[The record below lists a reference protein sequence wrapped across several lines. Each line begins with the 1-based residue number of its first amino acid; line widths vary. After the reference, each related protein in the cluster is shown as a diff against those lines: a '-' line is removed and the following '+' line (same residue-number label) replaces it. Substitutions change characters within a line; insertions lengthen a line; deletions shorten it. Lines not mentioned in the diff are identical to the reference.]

1 MKLNSSDFED
11 GGDIPLKFTCQ
22 GEGIS
27 PTLSWSEIP
36 AGAKSL
42 ALSLVDPDA
51 PGGNFIHWLIINIP
65 ASASGIG
72 QNETIGDEL
81 PNTTGNTNY
90 IPPCPPS
97 GKHRYIFTLYALDVD
112 HLDPQI
118 ISDFEAAIKPYILD
132 QAQLIGLY
140 RKQ

>member
-65 ASASGIG
+65 ASASGI
-72 QNETIGDEL
+72 
-81 PNTTGNTNY
+81 
-90 IPPCPPS
+90 
-97 GKHRYIFTLYALDVD
+97 
-112 HLDPQI
+112 
-118 ISDFEAAIKPYILD
+118 
-132 QAQLIGLY
+132 
-140 RKQ
+140 